1 MSLAAS
7 TTRDDFLF
15 DSRALVPVSQ
25 ARRPYSSGVLLELG
39 SLVLM
44 KPAMEHLIA
53 TVSRDA
59 LDRSEVWKIIVFM
72 LLDSLVQLSGIEKQY
87 VVLSALVQ
95 HGILTN
101 FAVLKP
107 DPDDLNPLY
116 IYEAKMSLF
125 MRMAQTRLGAEQ
137 LLEAQ
142 LILILSQCDYLDARP
157 EADQSFM
164 DQNSFLPSAIH
175 RYHQLFMPALQL
187 VDGMLATL
195 GTKHATPQRSSS
207 SLKNETEQIPLVLV
221 EEMHLLVSLCAG
233 VLTHVPKSELLSPH
247 SGFGAI
253 HAAVLALATTCVG
266 SGCWLAAVQLQTD
279 TEMLGH
285 EIRQSE
291 ITPVLSPITTT
302 SRHEERGT
310 HFLSTILTVRD
321 ALNALCDDLAHTLK
335 QIADLSAELAAREHV
350 SVENISELLPDADPV
365 FLRGLDIPQK
375 RALVCRELAQ
385 ELSLRCTDDS

>member
-1 MSLAAS
+1 MSLTAS

-25 ARRPYSSGVLLELG
+25 ARRPHSSGVLLELG

-53 TVSRDA
+53 TVSQDA
-59 LDRSEVWKIIVFM
+59 LDRSEVWKIIVLM
-72 LLDSLVQLSGIEKQY
+72 LLDSLVQLSGIEKQRCE
-87 VVLSALVQ
+87 
-95 HGILTN
+95 
-101 FAVLKP
+101 KP

-125 MRMAQTRLGAEQ
+125 MRMAQTRLGAER

-142 LILILSQCDYLDARP
+142 LIPILSQCNYLDARP

-195 GTKHATPQRSSS
+195 GTKHAT
-207 SLKNETEQIPLVLV
+207 IPLILV

-247 SGFGAI
+247 LGFGTI

-266 SGCWLAAVQLQTD
+266 SGCWLAAVQPQTD
-279 TEMLGH
+279 TEMFSASIFALGYGLDT
-285 EIRQSE
+285 EFDVNKRQKERMMCKCIIEDIGAASEFIESE

-302 SRHEERGT
+302 SRHEECGS
-310 HFLSTILTVRD
+310 HFLATIPT
-321 ALNALCDDLAHTLK
+321 
-335 QIADLSAELAAREHV
+335 IADLSAELAACEHV

-365 FLRGLDIPQK
+365 FLCGLDIPQK